1 MKHTR
6 TIPALASLAIAAI
19 ALVGC
24 ASTEPVTETPSATQA
39 DSVTVT
45 DAWVKAAESGMTAA
59 FGVIENT
66 GETDVTVV
74 AASTAAAMTAQ
85 LHETTDDG
93 TGTMTMREKDG
104 GLPIAAGEVLELAPG
119 GNHIML
125 MDVTEPIVAGDEI
138 TIALEF
144 ADGSTVE
151 FTAPAK
157 DFTGANENYKP
168 SPMPMDE

>member
-1 MKHTR
+1 MKNTR
-6 TIPALASLAIAAI
+6 MIPTLAALAIAAL

-24 ASTEPVTETPSATQA
+24 ATTEPETETPVTTQA

-45 DAWVKAAESGMTAA
+45 DAWVKATESGMTGA

-66 GETDVTVV
+66 GEVEVTIV
-74 AASTAAAMTAQ
+74 AASTAASAMVQ

-93 TGTMTMREKDG
+93 TGTMSMREKDG
-104 GLPIAAGEVLELAPG
+104 GFPIAAGAVFELAPG

-138 TIALEF
+138 TIVLEF
-144 ADGSTVE
+144 ADGSTLE

-157 DFTGANENYKP
+157 DFTGANENYDE
-168 SPMPMDE
+168 SPTEMNE